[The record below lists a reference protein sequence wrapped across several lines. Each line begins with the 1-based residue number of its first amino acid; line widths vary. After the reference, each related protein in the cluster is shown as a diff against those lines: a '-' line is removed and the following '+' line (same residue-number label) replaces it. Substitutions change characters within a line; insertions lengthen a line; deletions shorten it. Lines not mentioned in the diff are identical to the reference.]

1 MNVWE
6 IGVLDLGS
14 DAVVERNQCQNER
27 EPRETSLQL
36 DLQIVIKVLDDLGMS
51 DAEIKRYFGNDGGLI
66 AAIRNFAR
74 GQSGQIATRANSFS
88 GKRNTSSS
96 DEGLIA
102 RQSMSAFVSLSKAHV
117 CGTSRREG
125 TMKLTYEDVGNT
137 KTARCV
143 LVGGRKVR
151 VHSQA
156 IEIWKQNPE
165 ATFNAV
171 WNADRREFRLSG
183 PDE

>member
-1 MNVWE
+1 
-6 IGVLDLGS
+6 
-14 DAVVERNQCQNER
+14 
-27 EPRETSLQL
+27 
-36 DLQIVIKVLDDLGMS
+36 
-51 DAEIKRYFGNDGGLI
+51 
-66 AAIRNFAR
+66 
-74 GQSGQIATRANSFS
+74 
-88 GKRNTSSS
+88 
-96 DEGLIA
+96 
-102 RQSMSAFVSLSKAHV
+102 
-117 CGTSRREG
+117 
-125 TMKLTYEDVGNT
+125 MKLTYEDVGNT

-143 LVGGRKVR
+143 LVDGRKVR